1 MHKQFL
7 LYILTRIVYNSIFPN
22 SSPTKNIKVFHK
34 NNYLMWNAA
43 VVALADRDKDKRHTV
58 SKSKSTCNAI
68 YT

>member
-1 MHKQFL
+1 
-7 LYILTRIVYNSIFPN
+7 
-22 SSPTKNIKVFHK
+22 
-34 NNYLMWNAA
+34 MWNAA